1 MKEVRIVSFDNRGR
15 LVVPKIIRK
24 SLGLTEDTQLMMVA
38 DSESKEIRITPVAF
52 EAKQKPIKL
61 KIKIKDAPGSL
72 AKIASTFGELGMS
85 LMYGESAVLE
95 KDKTAIWT
103 VISPTPEISLEE
115 FKEKLMDEGGAI
127 DVEIMPL

>member
-1 MKEVRIVSFDNRGR
+1 
-15 LVVPKIIRK
+15 VVPKIIQK

>member
-15 LVVPKIIRK
+15 LVVPKIIRQ

-52 EAKQKPIKL
+52 DVKQKPIKL
-61 KIKIKDAPGSL
+61 RIKIIDAPGSL

-103 VISPTPEISLEE
+103 VISPTPEVPLEE

>member
-1 MKEVRIVSFDNRGR
+1 MKDVRIVTFDNRGR

-52 EAKQKPIKL
+52 DSRQKPIKL
-61 KIKIKDAPGSL
+61 KIKIQDAPGSL
-72 AKIASTFGELGMS
+72 AKIASTFGKLGIS

-103 VISPTPEISLEE
+103 VISPTPNISLEE
-115 FKEKLMDEGGAI
+115 LKEKLMKEGGAI
-127 DVEIMPL
+127 DIEIISL